1 MNENEQNFESLRRL
15 LALKRYETPPPGY
28 FNNFSRQVLAR
39 IRAGEGE
46 TSAGLAEH
54 LGMSW
59 LLKWFQA
66 FETTPAYAGSF
77 ATVLCF
83 LLIFGAVMAQRP
95 EGAPQAFLQPATHDA
110 TPLPMVA
117 ATTPPMAPATLE
129 QPSGQIMVDD
139 NSTNPVIN
147 FQNTYANSS
156 LPLGQP
162 QFSVQ
167 PVSFPVMGN

>member
-1 MNENEQNFESLRRL
+1 MNKDEQNFESLRRL
-15 LALKRYETPPPGY
+15 LALKRHETPPPGY

-39 IRAGEGE
+39 IRAGEVE
-46 TSAGLAEH
+46 VSAGLAER
-54 LGMSW
+54 LGISW

-77 ATVLCF
+77 ATVLC
-83 LLIFGAVMAQRP
+83 LLLLFGAIMAQRP
-95 EGAPQAFLQPATHDA
+95 EGTSQAFLQPAARETS
-110 TPLPMVA
+110 PLPMVA
-117 ATTPPMAPATLE
+117 SAVPMPPTGLE
-129 QPSGQIMVDD
+129 EPTGQIMVAD

-147 FQNTYANSS
+147 FQNNYANSS

-167 PVSFPVMGN
+167 PASFQILGN